1 MRRRGNTMS
10 NSILWNS
17 PRLPDSVA
25 DDDDI
30 AWEVRTKVEELSA
43 VDSPSSSDMAKIFHR
58 YNSSSRAERDAIDA
72 AFVWMTGYTLASIC
86 AMVVTPE
93 GKDFERTLEKWRKA
107 GS

>member
-1 MRRRGNTMS
+1 MS
-10 NSILWNS
+10 KSPLWSS
-17 PRLPDSVA
+17 PRIPQAIVDDS
-25 DDDDI
+25 DF
-30 AWEVRTKVEELSA
+30 AWEVRAKADELSIE
-43 VDSPSSSDMAKIFHR
+43 DSPSSSDTAMILHR
-58 YNSSSRAERDAIDA
+58 YNVSSPQERDAIDA